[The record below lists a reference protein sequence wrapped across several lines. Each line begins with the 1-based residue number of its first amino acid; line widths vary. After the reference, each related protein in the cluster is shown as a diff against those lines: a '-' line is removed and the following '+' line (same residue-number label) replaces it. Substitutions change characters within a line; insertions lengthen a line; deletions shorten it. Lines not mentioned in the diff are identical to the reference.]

1 MCICDVQGV
10 GITGSMITDKRGV
23 CFTFHYLKGPLK
35 QTASKPKVNPSGPKI
50 NSVNM
55 YFVYPAIYLCTKKG
69 TLSRTCITKK
79 SGNSNSNFYEASY
92 LYLNDIEG
100 NIRLTLIFIICCQRN
115 AVIA

>member
-79 SGNSNSNFYEASY
+79 SGNSISNFYEASY
-92 LYLNDIEG
+92 
-100 NIRLTLIFIICCQRN
+100 FK
-115 AVIA
+115 